1 MEDFLEF
8 QPDEFQVIETF
19 VFEEDIQRP
28 DNLRLFTLEEQLLDY
43 FNGIIPKGKITRFEM
58 NQLATQVDRVRDA
71 YLSTVEVVETLYD
84 IRKKRQV
91 RMPSWVH
98 PLLDPFE
105 YKSYNYS
112 EEWEPLFFKDKLS
125 SPQFYQQIIRAL
137 PRPYRTAQS
146 ANPHITRTIDAR
158 KEDGMTQVRALGLF
172 DVSKTK
178 LHDDGTQEI
187 YLEQIS
193 NTQDDVRVQGY
204 ALDSRPLDLPNPL
217 AGHPFFEGTQVSKVI
232 TTEAFDEVYPSVDA
246 IFTHA
251 VPTTTKPYTDGMK
264 YLKLYDV
271 QISEVPW
278 SVWKTRFPPEDPIDA
293 SPEILSV
300 KFPSR
305 DDTSKPS
312 EKLQSVYTKAWS
324 SGVYPRKWMMEQ
336 EDAGKM
342 VLRMLLSKA
351 SESGNVPVEVIGEVI
366 QRSFEPTTPEEC
378 IVTTTFHDF
387 LESGISRAKMV
398 DNKVQYYCVPIAIA
412 KEERKEEMNRG
423 RIAWK
428 ESMEADI
435 LKKHQTLLKSFQ
447 GEGVGEKRIKYATQQ
462 TREESQIRR
471 EILVLLSDPRRDEND
486 KAEAIE
492 DILKDIIMTDKLYL
506 DADGSFLLCSH
517 TFAVLKGDMAD
528 DVSLF
533 YREWTAIEAGQRVC
547 TTCGER
553 VGDVFI
559 TQDEFD
565 NDGKLM
571 VSQGALDTDTFHG
584 EGQMNNF
591 TNSLKDLKK
600 IFDLKNTGEAIIY
613 LLLSLLQVLPT
624 EIQLLSIIQY
634 VRKLSKVLKQ
644 TSQKKKFASDV
655 ENRIYGIIGLAGTV
669 VLMQTH
675 QPFLVPKR
683 KFGTRKLLLSGYPR
697 DTQNS
702 ADKGILDTLIFV
714 LKNTFEAF
722 PQTFRGSVVPFFR
735 AVLNKPAE
743 LRDETIRYLSSAAEK
758 DFKAQFVLAKEH
770 YAILPEEEVDKDEAF
785 PLMHMEK
792 TVYSPQETL
801 KFVASLPICFSTK
814 PLITLE
820 AKMGPVVR
828 QKQLELWT
836 NIKPSKSAIPVPS
849 PPEYELS
856 FKTFTNDEIRKSVSL
871 GFPKLSS
878 LKPIEEFLNDPK
890 DGIAI
895 LGLVQRVLDILSG
908 DASVDKKIIQ
918 EYRSA
923 CILIQTK
930 ISPALLRD
938 SAKGLAYKLFQEIS
952 KNANSRG
959 LETLL
964 QNTVKRDVVMR
975 MILLKKLDAEK
986 EVNTLKSRERET
998 MKSRLREM
1006 NDNEREITKKMLDIG
1021 IAEFIITN
1029 RDREIFVK
1037 EYGVKESTDVLAEGI
1052 VDGNKPEEGYNDTRD
1067 YENDNEPVAENGQ
1080 PMNVDNGDYGDAAQ
1094 RDYNDYA
1101 GAPQYDDNEGYG
1113 F

>member
-8 QPDEFQVIETF
+8 QPDEFQIIETF

-28 DNLRLFTLEEQLLDY
+28 EHLRLFTLEEQLLDY

-58 NQLATQVDRVRDA
+58 DQLATQVDRVRDA

-84 IRKKRQV
+84 IKKKRNV

-105 YKSYNYS
+105 YKSYNYA
-112 EEWEPLFFKDKLS
+112 EEWEPLFFKDRLS
-125 SPQFYQQIIRAL
+125 APQFYQQIVRAL

-146 ANPHITRTIDAR
+146 ASPHITRTIDAR
-158 KEDGMTQVRALGLF
+158 KEDGKTQVRALGLF

-204 ALDSRPLDLPNPL
+204 ALDARPLDLPNPL
-217 AGHPFFEGTQVSKVI
+217 AGHPFLENTELGKVI
-232 TTEAFDEVYPSVDA
+232 TTEAFEEVYPSVDA

-251 VPTTTKPYTDGMK
+251 IPTTTKPYTDGLK

-271 QISEVPW
+271 KINEVPW
-278 SVWKTRFPPEDPIDA
+278 SVWKSRFPPEDPIDA
-293 SPEILSV
+293 TPQILSV
-300 KFPSR
+300 KFPSK

-312 EKLQSVYTKAWS
+312 ENLQSVYTKTWN

-336 EDAGKM
+336 EDSGKM

-351 SESGNVPVEVIGEVI
+351 SESGNVPVEIIGEVI

-428 ESMEADI
+428 ESMESDI
-435 LKKHQTLLKSFQ
+435 LKKHQTLLKRFQ
-447 GEGVGEKRIKYATQQ
+447 GEGVGEKRVKYAVEQ
-462 TREESQIRR
+462 TREESQLRR
-471 EILVLLSDPRRDEND
+471 EILVLLNDPRRDEID

-506 DADGSFLLCSH
+506 DADGSFLVCSH
-517 TFAVLKGDMAD
+517 TLAVLKGDMAD

-533 YREWTAIEAGQRVC
+533 YREWTAIEDGQRVC

-553 VGDVFI
+553 VGNVLI
-559 TQDEFD
+559 SQDEFD

-571 VSQGALDTDTFHG
+571 ISQASLDTDMFHG
-584 EGQMNNF
+584 EGQMDNF
-591 TNSLKDLKK
+591 TNSLKDLRKV
-600 IFDLKNTGEAIIY
+600 FDLKNTGEAILY

-624 EIQLLSIIQY
+624 DTQLLPVLQY
-634 VRKLSKVLKQ
+634 VRKVSKALKQ
-644 TSQKKKFASDV
+644 TSQKKKFATDV
-655 ENRIYGIIGLAGTV
+655 ENRIYGIIGLAGTI
-669 VLMQTH
+669 VLLQTH
-675 QPFLVPKR
+675 QPFLVPTR
-683 KFGTRKLLLSGYPR
+683 KFGSRKLLLSGFPR
-697 DTQNS
+697 DTQNP
-702 ADKGILDTLIFV
+702 ADKGILDTLISV

-735 AVLNKPAE
+735 AVLNKPGE
-743 LRDETIRYLSSAAEK
+743 LREETIRYISVAAEK
-758 DFKAQFVLAKEH
+758 DFKAQFVLAREH
-770 YAILPEEEVDKDEAF
+770 YDTLPAVEVDKDESF

-792 TVYSPQETL
+792 TLYSPQETL
-801 KFVASLPICFSTK
+801 KFVASVPMCFSTK

-828 QKQLELWT
+828 QKEIELWK
-836 NIKPSKSAIPVPS
+836 NIKPSKSAVEVR
-849 PPEYELS
+849 PPPKYALN
-856 FKTFTNDEIRKSVSL
+856 FKTFTEDEIRKSVSL
-871 GFPKLSS
+871 GFPKVKS
-878 LKPIEEFLNDPK
+878 LKSIEEFLNDSK
-890 DGIAI
+890 DGIAVF
-895 LGLVQRVLDILSG
+895 GLVQRVLDILSA
-908 DASVDKKIIQ
+908 DTSVDKKLLGD
-918 EYRSA
+918 YRSV

-938 SAKGLAYKLFQEIS
+938 SARGVAYRLFHEIS

-959 LETLL
+959 LETTL
-964 QNTVKRDVVMR
+964 QNAIKRDVVLR
-975 MILLKKLDAEK
+975 MILLKKSDAET

-1029 RDREIFVK
+1029 RDRELFVQ
-1037 EYGVKESTDVLAEGI
+1037 EYGVRENADVLAEGI
-1052 VDGNKPEEGYNDTRD
+1052 VDANRPEEGYNNTRD
-1067 YENDNEPVAENGQ
+1067 YEDDNEPVAQNGQ
-1080 PMNVDNGDYGDAAQ
+1080 AMNVDNGDYGDMAQ

-1101 GAPQYDDNEGYG
+1101 GQRQYDDGEGYG